1 MRTLL
6 SSLLVAGVLA
16 ASGVVAV
23 ILHGN
28 AVARARDGE
37 RDDARQAVGALER
50 SLEAT
55 AFRLR
60 GVAGLFEASES
71 VSAPEFHAFTTPV
84 FEEQHALSAIL
95 WMPRID
101 DRGRRAY
108 ERANQPITE
117 GEAHARRTATRRA
130 TYFPI
135 AYLETE
141 SPPGHSLGFD
151 GAWDLSRRAAIR
163 QAISLSRSQASAPVR
178 LASSGRPGL
187 VLYSPVFVDGVVPA
201 AAARERTVQGV
212 VAGAYRLDSLLAA
225 LHESVPAGT
234 DLQVRED
241 GKLISGPSQMD
252 GGETSRAVD
261 AVGRRWT
268 VRASSPEALS
278 LVAPFVA
285 LLVGGSLALLVAVML
300 HQAFTRER
308 YARTLVDARMRER
321 DAAQYEL
328 QLAQKLDAVGQLA
341 AGIAHEINTPIQY
354 IGDTSRFLNDAFT
367 DLMALVERYSE
378 LVETAGRGPVP
389 AEQLERVAEAAEQ
402 ADLGYLRE
410 RVPGAWDRTFAG
422 INQVAAI
429 VGAMRTFGH
438 PTTDKAQVDINAAI
452 RDMLI
457 VTANQYRYVADVH
470 TELDE
475 LPPVVCNA
483 GDLNQVLINL
493 IVNAAHAIADVVGD
507 SDRRGTI
514 EIRTCEARD
523 GVEITIGDT
532 GGGIPADVAGRVFDP
547 FFTTKEVGRG
557 TGQGLAIS
565 RAIVSER
572 HSGSITFTTEVG
584 RGTAFTV
591 WLPSLAL
598 GEAATSRVAEL
609 AT

>member
-1 MRTLL
+1 
-6 SSLLVAGVLA
+6 
-16 ASGVVAV
+16 
-23 ILHGN
+23 
-28 AVARARDGE
+28 
-37 RDDARQAVGALER
+37 
-50 SLEAT
+50 
-55 AFRLR
+55 
-60 GVAGLFEASES
+60 
-71 VSAPEFHAFTTPV
+71 
-84 FEEQHALSAIL
+84 
-95 WMPRID
+95 
-101 DRGRRAY
+101 
-108 ERANQPITE
+108 
-117 GEAHARRTATRRA
+117 
-130 TYFPI
+130 
-135 AYLETE
+135 
-141 SPPGHSLGFD
+141 
-151 GAWDLSRRAAIR
+151 
-163 QAISLSRSQASAPVR
+163 
-178 LASSGRPGL
+178 
-187 VLYSPVFVDGVVPA
+187 
-201 AAARERTVQGV
+201 
-212 VAGAYRLDSLLAA
+212 
-225 LHESVPAGT
+225 
-234 DLQVRED
+234 
-241 GKLISGPSQMD
+241 
-252 GGETSRAVD
+252 
-261 AVGRRWT
+261 
-268 VRASSPEALS
+268 
-278 LVAPFVA
+278 
-285 LLVGGSLALLVAVML
+285 
-300 HQAFTRER
+300 
-308 YARTLVDARMRER
+308 
-321 DAAQYEL
+321 
-328 QLAQKLDAVGQLA
+328 
-341 AGIAHEINTPIQY
+341 
-354 IGDTSRFLNDAFT
+354 
-367 DLMALVERYSE
+367 
-378 LVETAGRGPVP
+378 VP